1 MPPYDYD
8 YLIGAARGGDQR
20 AKLLLDYLAANKRV
34 NSFINS
40 GSYQYS
46 PVIEDVTVDDD
57 VNDVDIDSGNVDD
70 IYNDIRKDI
79 NGQGSRNDWMSSA
92 LAVGNGLTSIF
103 NTSKNM
109 ANIADTS
116 QQQNMIQDL
125 GNIGRTQYSNW
136 EQIGMDYDRFN
147 NLQPNLSFDAIRG
160 GSTKERVGG
169 VLSNTATGAMTG
181 LQVGGPWGALAGG
194 VIGAGA
200 GIGSWLVG
208 DKDAETELK
217 DLRLKR
223 YLAQDKAMSN
233 LVSGIDNYSNYQF
246 KNGIGTMKK
255 NGGPIQ
261 RKRTPI
267 KAEKVK
273 GGTKIRIKR

>member
-70 IYNDIRKDI
+70 IYNDIRKD
-79 NGQGSRNDWMSSA
+79 NGQGSRNDWMANA
-92 LAVGNGLTSIF
+92 LTIMNGATGII
-103 NTSKNM
+103 NTSKGM
-109 ANIADTS
+109 MQTGDTS
-116 QQQNMIQDL
+116 QQAGMIQDI
-125 GNIGRTQYSNW
+125 GNIGSQKFGNYGQAISAF
-136 EQIGMDYDRFN
+136 DRIN
-147 NLQPNLSFDAIRG
+147 TLQPDISFDAYRG
-160 GSTKERVGG
+160 GSTKERVDG
-169 VLSNTATGAMTG
+169 VLSNTITGATTG
-181 LQVGGPWGALAGG
+181 AQVGGLYGGIAGG
-194 VIGAGA
+194 IIGLGA
-200 GIGSWLVG
+200 GIGGWVG
-208 DKDAETELK
+208 GDYAARANMMNDKN
-217 DLRLKR
+217 RL
-223 YLAQDKAMSN
+223 YLAREGANANTQAGIEDLQNDDHQNKIYN
-233 LVSGIDNYSNYQF
+233 LGA
-246 KNGIGTMKK
+246 K
-255 NGGPIQ
+255 GGKIQ

>member
-1 MPPYDYD
+1 MEDWVPS
-8 YLIGAARGGDQR
+8 YLWNDPNFVSWWNGAPDSERMTFIREQNKQNSIVPVSLPTQQKSEIMARP
-20 AKLLLDYLAANKRV
+20 N
-34 NSFINS
+34 
-40 GSYQYS
+40 YQYR
-46 PVIEDVTVDDD
+46 E
-57 VNDVDIDSGNVDD
+57 
-70 IYNDIRKDI
+70 YKDYSSEI
-79 NGQGSRNDWMSSA
+79 PSDETPLQGSRSDWMSSA

-125 GNIGRTQYSNW
+125 GNIGSTQYSNW

-160 GSTKERVGG
+160 GSTEERVGS

-194 VIGAGA
+194 IIGAGA
-200 GIGSWLVG
+200 GIGGWLVG

-223 YLAQDKAMSN
+223 YLAQDRAMSN